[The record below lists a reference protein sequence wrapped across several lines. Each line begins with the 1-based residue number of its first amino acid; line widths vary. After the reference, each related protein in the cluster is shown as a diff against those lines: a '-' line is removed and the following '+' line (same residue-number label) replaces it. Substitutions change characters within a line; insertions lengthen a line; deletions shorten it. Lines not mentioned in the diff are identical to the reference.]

1 MESIQIWPHTGAGI
15 IERVSLMRTLRVVA
29 AAVVIAAFSAVGATS
44 AQAEVKTP
52 ISAAGWQWSAS
63 GWQW

>member
-1 MESIQIWPHTGAGI
+1 
-15 IERVSLMRTLRVVA
+15 MRTLRVVA

-44 AQAEVKTP
+44 AQAEAK
-52 ISAAGWQWSAS
+52 SSSYASGWQWSAS